1 MSVMTKEQATAFFAE
16 LFCGEHHIPR
26 GGVKEWGIGW
36 CVSTWADL
44 STFDADKLTRLVFL
58 AHDYCVRA
66 EVTHSGPRMVR
77 ICIWQRDTR
86 EGSIAERHPTL
97 EQAVAA
103 WRERNP
109 APGDAAV
116 RAAGGES

>member
-1 MSVMTKEQATAFFAE
+1 MTKGQATEFFAE
-16 LFCGEHHIPR
+16 LFCGEHRIPR

-58 AHDYCVRA
+58 AHDRCVRV

-86 EGSIAERHPTL
+86 EGSITERHPTI
-97 EQAVAA
+97 EQALAT
-103 WRERNP
+103 WRERHP
-109 APGDAAV
+109 AAAEV
-116 RAAGGES
+116 TA